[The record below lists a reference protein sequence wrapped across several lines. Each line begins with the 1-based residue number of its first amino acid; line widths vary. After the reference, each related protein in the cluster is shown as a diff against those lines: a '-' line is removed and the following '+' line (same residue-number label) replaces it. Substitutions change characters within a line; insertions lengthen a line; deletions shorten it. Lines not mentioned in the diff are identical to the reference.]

1 MLSRIAREHAAEIA
15 AHDWSD
21 APWRLDRAGHDRQ
34 HDTNKGT
41 QQLTEKE
48 SDRVRTNAMWVTA
61 QVLAYSDPHF
71 DVVEFAR
78 ACGVQL
84 SEGGLRAGLRGG
96 AGQYARPGSWEYD
109 PIPEPNPT
117 NAERREQLLERAG
130 EQIEA
135 LKKAGHPSAA
145 HVMDALVSQVRVL
158 ART

>member
-1 MLSRIAREHAAEIA
+1 MLSRIAREHASEIA

-41 QQLTEKE
+41 KQLTAEE
-48 SDRVRTNAMWVTA
+48 TARVRTNAMWVTS
-61 QVLAYSDPHF
+61 QVLAYGDPHF

-96 AGQYARPGSWEYD
+96 AGQYARPGRWDYD
-109 PIPEPNPT
+109 PTPEPNST
-117 NAERREQLLERAG
+117 NAERREQLLERARD
-130 EQIEA
+130 EIEA
-135 LKKAGHPSAA
+135 LKQAGHPSAA
-145 HVMDALVSQVRVL
+145 HVMDALVSHVGVL